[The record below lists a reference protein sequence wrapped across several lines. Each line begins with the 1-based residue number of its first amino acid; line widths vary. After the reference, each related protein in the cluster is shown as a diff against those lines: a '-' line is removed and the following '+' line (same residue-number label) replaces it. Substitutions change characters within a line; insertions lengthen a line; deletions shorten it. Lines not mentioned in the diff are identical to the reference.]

1 MKNIHQIKRKRS
13 TWEWMVVN
21 DVRNVFEC
29 VISNCYSNS
38 CDSFVELEN
47 KKDRFVL
54 NRKREEGW
62 LNREKEKS

>member
-1 MKNIHQIKRKRS
+1 
-13 TWEWMVVN
+13 MVVN